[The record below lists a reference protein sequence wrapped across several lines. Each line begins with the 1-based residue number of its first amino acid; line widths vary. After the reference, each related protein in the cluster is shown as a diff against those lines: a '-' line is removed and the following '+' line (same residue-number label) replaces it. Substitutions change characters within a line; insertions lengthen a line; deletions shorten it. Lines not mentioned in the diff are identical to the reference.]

1 MTEQSPQPQ
10 AVTPK
15 KPWYLKWWVWL
26 IAAVVV
32 IGGIGALINPED
44 TDIPAGEADPAQTAP
59 VETEEPTALDEAEV
73 IYEANEAINSFVVAF
88 NEVHPDAALTAADLT
103 EHRLGHGSKV
113 VTQINGTDVVI
124 TDDAFSNGAYEVSIY
139 WDNPTPGAA
148 EANIAMFHTLLEVLN
163 PGLSGADIDSRWQE
177 ILDSPT
183 HYVDWDDGTEIMPGP
198 TAINN
203 EPGTFGYVKLY
214 G

>member
-1 MTEQSPQPQ
+1 MPEQSPQSP
-10 AVTPK
+10 AAAPP

-32 IGGIGALINPED
+32 IGGIGALVNPEPSETPADEPD
-44 TDIPAGEADPAQTAP
+44 TEQAAPAEAEEATAPAQGG
-59 VETEEPTALDEAEV
+59 V

-88 NEVHPDAALTAADLT
+88 NELFPDQALTSGDLAV
-103 EHRLGHGSKV
+103 HRLGHGRKV
-113 VTQINGTDVVI
+113 VTQINGTVVVI
-124 TDDAFSNGAYEVSIY
+124 TEDASSHGDYGVSIY

-163 PGLSGADIDSRWQE
+163 PGLSGADIDSRWQKV
-177 ILDSPT
+177 LDTPT
-183 HYVDWDDGTEIMPGP
+183 HDVEWDDGTEIMPGP
-198 TAINN
+198 TAVNN
-203 EPGTFGYVKLY
+203 EPGTFEYVKLY